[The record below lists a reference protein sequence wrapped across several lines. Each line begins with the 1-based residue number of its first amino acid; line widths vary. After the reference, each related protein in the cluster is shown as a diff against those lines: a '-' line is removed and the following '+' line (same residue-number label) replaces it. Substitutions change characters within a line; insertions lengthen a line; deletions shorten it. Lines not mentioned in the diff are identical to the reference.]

1 MRVRKTFLRQ
11 NQKRLDQ
18 QAAEPAIEKPLV
30 KIKIYNK
37 TYYALL
43 DSGSNVSV
51 LGSKVFAELK
61 AKNAPTWY
69 ANKSLEMLDGS
80 IKITGRA
87 QVPVHTIE
95 GKIEHQF
102 YSVNDSSNQI
112 ILGMDYMAKAKI
124 GISPLGWFKT
134 KTPYKLNKFVKDYN
148 ETLYCNRLRLQEKEE
163 ILPILLDKIE
173 NDENQ
178 HVEQVIRDF
187 HAKGTFS
194 KYPGKAIGVEQKI
207 EVDPTQAPY
216 QSPLRPMNRKQR
228 RIMNTKIKELIKLGI
243 VEKSNSDFLSTPV
256 LVIKSPIKKD
266 PGKIVDPKDEENPD
280 NWRLVIDS
288 RALNSR
294 LVNVPA
300 HQIPTTEYNTYFQC

>member
-1 MRVRKTFLRQ
+1 LRVRKTFLRQ

-51 LGSKVFAELK
+51 LGSNVFAELK

-148 ETLYCNRLRLQEKEE
+148 ETLYCNKLSCAAQGYSASLAPARSSDIYVITEQLG
-163 ILPILLDKIE
+163 E
-173 NDENQ
+173 NS
-178 HVEQVIRDF
+178 F
-187 HAKGTFS
+187 AL
-194 KYPGKAIGVEQKI
+194 A
-207 EVDPTQAPY
+207 
-216 QSPLRPMNRKQR
+216 
-228 RIMNTKIKELIKLGI
+228 
-243 VEKSNSDFLSTPV
+243 
-256 LVIKSPIKKD
+256 PIKGRKKRVVANAD
-266 PGKIVDPKDEENPD
+266 Q
-280 NWRLVIDS
+280 L
-288 RALNSR
+288 
-294 LVNVPA
+294 
-300 HQIPTTEYNTYFQC
+300 QIFTQRHAQN